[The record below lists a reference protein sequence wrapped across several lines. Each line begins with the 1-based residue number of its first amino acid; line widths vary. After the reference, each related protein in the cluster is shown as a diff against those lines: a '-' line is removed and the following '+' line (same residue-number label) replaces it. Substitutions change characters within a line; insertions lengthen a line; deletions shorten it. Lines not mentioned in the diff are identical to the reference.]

1 MTIYREMDMP
11 FWLKKFGA
19 RDQRAGRPEAFPIS
33 GFSCGPNGIP
43 PVPDSISEVSGRWH
57 DS

>member
-11 FWLKKFGA
+11 FWLKKFGGE
-19 RDQRAGRPEAFPIS
+19 DQRAGLRRFQS
-33 GFSCGPNGIP
+33 LVFSCGPNGIP